1 MRTVCSPSPLTPTLG
16 RFLQARNVTVSAQY
30 KSTGDNPKTE
40 VDELKKN
47 FRAIQEENYKLQ
59 AVITD
64 VTEVNKRWQKYNND
78 RQMYVQHL
86 LSTIQDQQEQ
96 MNKIVETR
104 AFPSVQQVTPDHH
117 KSLEDMQ
124 AENTLLKEDLVK
136 LQKELERLEQEHHE
150 HVEVLEFQVKAHR
163 DDWEAERSEKQQAVQ
178 EKAAIELQVKELKK
192 DLRSLKLK
200 LKDERS
206 HKQLIHCVHCCAAHV
221 CEASLCNA
229 GRVGKHCH
237 GDNPKTYRTS
247 VHLPCTSSNLLSR
260 GTTVYFGDDL
270 VTDGD
275 EATAVGL
282 DKTVL
287 SDSEILRSRS
297 SSVED
302 FPPPLSYYEEADEG
316 TKHKTE
322 SDGDISLLHKVK
334 GVSALSDTV
343 KKSERA
349 LELNIVPED
358 SSGHECRC
366 SVLHVSPASSGSN
379 LTADDKPVDS
389 SASGVTIG
397 FSSGGLASVTSF
409 SQRPVVKSSS
419 LPISE
424 RINFDDKCD
433 MKPAIS
439 RWSLDSGWSSVVGPP
454 STYNFAKD
462 TFEEKSFNLV
472 SSGNLTKSENN
483 VTTRNVRKA
492 SVPWEAKYFEEGVA
506 TQTREDVICPGCGQV
521 FPPRLQLKFLDHFE
535 VCQKNVHDT
544 CKRSSNVKP
553 RN

>member
-1 MRTVCSPSPLTPTLG
+1 M
-16 RFLQARNVTVSAQY
+16 
-30 KSTGDNPKTE
+30 
-40 VDELKKN
+40 
-47 FRAIQEENYKLQ
+47 
-59 AVITD
+59 
-64 VTEVNKRWQKYNND
+64 
-78 RQMYVQHL
+78 
-86 LSTIQDQQEQ
+86 
-96 MNKIVETR
+96 
-104 AFPSVQQVTPDHH
+104 
-117 KSLEDMQ
+117 
-124 AENTLLKEDLVK
+124 
-136 LQKELERLEQEHHE
+136 
-150 HVEVLEFQVKAHR
+150 
-163 DDWEAERSEKQQAVQ
+163 
-178 EKAAIELQVKELKK
+178 
-192 DLRSLKLK
+192 
-200 LKDERS
+200 
-206 HKQLIHCVHCCAAHV
+206 
-221 CEASLCNA
+221 
-229 GRVGKHCH
+229 
-237 GDNPKTYRTS
+237 
-247 VHLPCTSSNLLSR
+247 
-260 GTTVYFGDDL
+260 YFGDDL

-302 FPPPLSYYEEADEG
+302 YPSPLPYYEEGDEG

-334 GVSALSDTV
+334 GVSALSETV
-343 KKSERA
+343 ERSERA

-358 SSGHECRC
+358 SSGHECTY
-366 SVLHVSPASSGSN
+366 SVLHISPASSGSN
-379 LTADDKPVDS
+379 LTADYKPVDS

-424 RINFDDKCD
+424 RMNFDDKCD
-433 MKPAIS
+433 MKPAVS
-439 RWSLDSGWSSVVGPP
+439 QWSLDSGWSSVVGPP
-454 STYNFAKD
+454 STYSFLKD

-483 VTTRNVRKA
+483 VTAANVRKA

-506 TQTREDVICPGCGQV
+506 TQTREDVICPGCGQL

-535 VCQKNVHDT
+535 VCQKTVQDT
-544 CKRSSNVKP
+544 PKRSSNVKP